1 MEARFPLMFV
11 TQSSARVRARP
22 EWLQSAGKS
31 ASVLWNHRVTEW
43 PGLKRTTTI
52 IYFQPPCCVQGHQP
66 PGQAAQSHIQP
77 GLQCPQGWGIHKLL
91 GRGTKCAFTLLRF
104 DGNTVQAQ
112 RQPSILCA
120 LGADGVTKAL
130 SALQGSAF
138 SWGSLQY

>member
-1 MEARFPLMFV
+1 MSCGTVCISLAPEEECNVVVEEAE
-11 TQSSARVRARP
+11 VRNAKFSTVIP
-22 EWLQSAGKS
+22 FLQKGN
-31 ASVLWNHRVTEW
+31 WD
-43 PGLKRTTTI
+43 
-52 IYFQPPCCVQGHQP
+52 VQD
-66 PGQAAQSHIQP
+66 IQ
-77 GLQCPQGWGIHKLL
+77 QGWGIHKLL